1 MVKTWRDIL
10 FDRAASRETFY
21 TASEIPKV
29 HKADKQIQ
37 KITDVKSKVRELKK
51 QLKEAEARKE
61 KLIKD
66 GEAMIACKR
75 EIDRDVNKRI
85 KAWGREMAARDDD
98 VLGCSSSDNDTE
110 DEEFM
115 EALELALTPTK
126 AGSSS

>member
-1 MVKTWRDIL
+1 MVKTWRTIL
-10 FDRAASRETFY
+10 FERAASRETFY

-37 KITDVKSKVRELKK
+37 KITDVKSKIRELKK
-51 QLKEAEARKE
+51 QLKDAEARKE

-98 VLGCSSSDNDTE
+98 VLGCSSSDNETAE

-115 EALELALTPTK
+115 EALELALTPK

>member
-75 EIDRDVNKRI
+75 AIDRDVNMRI
-85 KAWGREMAARDDD
+85 KSWGREMEARDDD
-98 VLGCSSSDNDTE
+98 VLGCSSSDNDNDTG

-115 EALELALTPTK
+115 ASLELALTPR
-126 AGSSS
+126 SSS